1 MVRGLTLPRDLR
13 QRGTPG
19 GPQKKKT
26 KVIEEKYWP
35 RSSAPA
41 QLQKNIYLRHSGVVY
56 LEAIISAKGTE
67 DRGFESRQVVRFL
80 GLNALIAMLFFVT

>member
-1 MVRGLTLPRDLR
+1 LKKNTGQDRLPLLNY
-13 QRGTPG
+13 
-19 GPQKKKT
+19 K
-26 KVIEEKYWP
+26 
-35 RSSAPA
+35 
-41 QLQKNIYLRHSGVVY
+41 KNIYLRHSGVVY